1 MLLDIIIM
9 DIIYKRK
16 YSAIPGQVPMDTWQD
31 CVSDAVWASVRGRD
45 YLLLLRCYR
54 DIVAF
59 MRDCGIIP
67 SNYSLNGSMFRE
79 NELQW

>member
-1 MLLDIIIM
+1 LYNKESIRNQEILKMLLDIIIM

-45 YLLLLRCYR
+45 YLLLYIWR
-54 DIVAF
+54 F
-59 MRDCGIIP
+59 G
-67 SNYSLNGSMFRE
+67 
-79 NELQW
+79 